1 MFCKNCGKEISNDS
15 KFCQFCGTPMDASVA
30 TEQIA
35 VSDNIDL
42 AEIFAEFQPWDNHRT
57 MVDVTKGIK
66 SIRGCSVKESM
77 AIYKNA
83 LADTTLIQE
92 AKKLR
97 AEWDSDKTT
106 CPKCHGHHVHI
117 DKKGYGLKKG
127 VIGAILLGPVG
138 LIAGK
143 HKSNQLRYTCLDCG
157 HQWTK

>member
-15 KFCQFCGTPMDASVA
+15 KFCQFCGTPMDAPVS
-30 TEQIA
+30 TEQVA

-42 AEIFAEFQPWDNHRT
+42 VEPFAEFQPWNNPRT
-57 MVDVTKGIK
+57 MTYVTKN
-66 SIRGCSVKESM
+66 IRDIRNCSLKEAV
-77 AIYKNA
+77 AIYYAA
-83 LADTTLIQE
+83 LKDTALIE
-92 AKKLR
+92 AATKLR

>member
-15 KFCQFCGTPMDASVA
+15 KFCQFCGTPMDATVE
-30 TEQIA
+30 TEQVA
-35 VSDNIDL
+35 VSDNLDL
-42 AEIFAEFQPWDNHRT
+42 AEIFAEFKQWDNPRAMT
-57 MVDVTKGIK
+57 EVAK
-66 SIRGCSVKESM
+66 SIKDIRNCSLKESL
-77 AIYKNA
+77 AIYKDA
-83 LADTTLIQE
+83 LADETLIQE

-97 AEWDSDKTT
+97 ATWDSDKTT

-143 HKSNQLRYTCLDCG
+143 HKSNQLRYTCLD
-157 HQWTK
+157 